1 MSSASIDVK
10 HANTAAGHETAQASR
25 PAPTALYVHVPFCP
39 SVCPYCDFHKMLR
52 SGPLVQRY
60 LDRLESEISR
70 VAAAYP
76 DPLSTVYFGGGTPS
90 HLTDDELRRVFTALG
105 RAWGTG
111 VHGDAGGGSAP
122 LARTE
127 LTLEA
132 DPLTFTEER
141 LEFFAELGVTRLSI
155 GLQST
160 QDEVLAYLGRVHGSR
175 AGLEA
180 VQLAL
185 GSGLRTNVD
194 IIMAVPG
201 QRLADDLRTV
211 LDMGASHLSVYSLT
225 IEPNT
230 PFGRRGV
237 RVDPEADADA
247 FELAGAVIAEYGL
260 KRYEVSNF
268 ALPGHESHHN
278 LAYWRG
284 HNYLAVGPG
293 ASAYL
298 PEGPFGTRVKNPPIK
313 TWLLGAEPERE
324 VLTADDVML
333 ERLMTGLRTSEG
345 VDLAALAE
353 RTGAHL
359 ADLAPAWLHDTTRHA
374 LLKHGEDDVLRATE
388 IGLERLDALLRS
400 FVGSRALIG

>member
-1 MSSASIDVK
+1 MSSSSSE
-10 HANTAAGHETAQASR
+10 ANRYATPAGRTT
-25 PAPTALYVHVPFCP
+25 PAPPAGQPRALYVHVPFCP

-52 SGPLVQRY
+52 SGPLVARY
-60 LDRLESEISR
+60 LDRLEAEIEAVS
-70 VAAAYP
+70 AAYTG
-76 DPLSTVYFGGGTPS
+76 PLDTVYFGGGTPS
-90 HLTDDELRRVFTALG
+90 HLTDAELERVFGALQ
-105 RAWGTG
+105 RAWGGTG
-111 VHGDAGGGSAP
+111 YAAAP

-132 DPLTFTEER
+132 DPLTFDTAR
-141 LEFFAELGVTRLSI
+141 LERFAALGVTRLSI

-160 QDEVLAYLGRVHGSR
+160 QDAVLSFLGRVHDSA

-180 VQLAL
+180 VRLAL
-185 GSGLRTNVD
+185 TSGLQTNVD

-201 QRLADDLRTV
+201 QQLANDLRTV

-247 FELAGAVIAEYGL
+247 FELAGEVIAEYGL
-260 KRYEVSNF
+260 RRYEVSNF
-268 ALPGHESHHN
+268 ALPGRESHHN

-284 HNYLAVGPG
+284 QHYLAVGPG

-298 PEGPFGTRVKNPPIK
+298 PEGPFGTRLKNPPIK

-324 VLTADDVML
+324 VLTADDVVL
-333 ERLMTGLRTSEG
+333 ERLMTGLRTAEG
-345 VDLAALAE
+345 VDLTALAE
-353 RTGAHL
+353 RTGAHVT
-359 ADLAPAWLHDTTRHA
+359 DLAPAWLKDATRHG
-374 LLKHGEDDVLRATE
+374 LLTRAEGDVLRATE
-388 IGLERLDALLRS
+388 VGLERLDALLRT
-400 FVGSRALIG
+400 FANSRALIG